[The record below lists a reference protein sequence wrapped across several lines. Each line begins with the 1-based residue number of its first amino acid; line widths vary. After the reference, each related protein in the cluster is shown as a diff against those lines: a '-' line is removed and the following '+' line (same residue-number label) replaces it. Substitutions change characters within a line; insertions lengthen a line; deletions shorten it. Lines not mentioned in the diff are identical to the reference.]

1 MPAIAW
7 SILLVFL
14 PLSVVTIGGGQ
25 SAIADMHRQIVDV
38 HGWMS
43 ASQFVDAFAIARLA
57 PGPGSLLATLIG
69 WQIAGFWGALAA
81 TIGIFGPTALMI
93 YGVAH
98 LWSRYEGARLLK
110 ALERGLRPVA
120 AGMILAASY
129 VLIRSLDSGWTGR
142 GLALASTALL
152 MATPVN
158 PLLLIGGGAGCFVA
172 LHLLALGPF

>member
-1 MPAIAW
+1 MPALAW
-7 SILLVFL
+7 SLLLVFL

-25 SAIADMHRQIVDV
+25 SAIADMHRQIVEV

-69 WQIAGFWGALAA
+69 WRIAGFWGALAA

-93 YGVAH
+93 YGVAK

-129 VLIRSLDSGWTGR
+129 ILIGSLDSGWIGR
-142 GLALASTALL
+142 GLALASMALL

-158 PLLLIGGGAGCFVA
+158 PLLLIGGGAGCFIL
-172 LHLLALGPF
+172 LHLLALV

>member
-1 MPAIAW
+1 MPALAW
-7 SILLVFL
+7 SLLLVFL

-25 SAIADMHRQIVDV
+25 SAIADMHRQIVEV

-69 WQIAGFWGALAA
+69 WRIAGFWGALAA

-93 YGVAH
+93 YGVAK

-129 VLIRSLDSGWTGR
+129 VLIGSLDSGWIGR

-152 MATPVN
+152 LATPVT
-158 PLLLIGGGAGCFVA
+158 PLLLIGGGAGCFIL
-172 LHLLALGPF
+172 LHMLALV

>member
-14 PLSVVTIGGGQ
+14 PLSVVTIGSGQ
-25 SAIADMHRQIVDV
+25 SVIADMHRQIVDV

-129 VLIRSLDSGWTGR
+129 VLIRSLDSGWIGR

-158 PLLLIGGGAGCFVA
+158 PLLLIGGGAGCFVL
-172 LHLLALGPF
+172 LHLLALV

>member
-25 SAIADMHRQIVDV
+25 SAIADMHRQIVEV

-129 VLIRSLDSGWTGR
+129 VLIRSLDSGWIGR

-158 PLLLIGGGAGCFVA
+158 PLLLIGGGAGSFVL
-172 LHLLALGPF
+172 LHLLALV

>member
-1 MPAIAW
+1 MPALAW
-7 SILLVFL
+7 SLLLVFL

-25 SAIADMHRQIVDV
+25 SAIADMHRQIVEV

-69 WQIAGFWGALAA
+69 WRIAGFWGALAA

-93 YGVAH
+93 YGVAK

-129 VLIRSLDSGWTGR
+129 ILIGSLDSGWIGR

-152 MATPVN
+152 MATPVE
-158 PLLLIGGGAGCFVA
+158 PLLLIGGGAGCFIL
-172 LHLLALGPF
+172 LHLLALV

>member
-1 MPAIAW
+1 MPSLPF

-14 PLSVVTIGGGQ
+14 PLSLVTIGGGQ
-25 SAIADMHRQIVDV
+25 SAIADMHRQIVDL
-38 HGWMS
+38 HQWMS

-81 TIGIFGPTALMI
+81 TVGIFGPTAFLI

-98 LWSRYEGARLLK
+98 IWSRYEGARPLR
-110 ALERGLRPVA
+110 ALEKGLRPVA

-129 VLIRSLDSGWTGR
+129 VLIQSLVSGGR
-142 GLALASTALL
+142 GLNIALVSTALL
-152 MATPVN
+152 MLTPVN
-158 PLLLIGGGAGCFVA
+158 PLLLIAGGAGCFVG
-172 LHLLALGPF
+172 LHLLALI

>member
-1 MPAIAW
+1 MPPTAF

-14 PLSVVTIGGGQ
+14 PLSLVTIGGGQ

-38 HGWMS
+38 NHWLS

-81 TIGIFGPTALMI
+81 TVGIFGPTAVLI
-93 YGVAH
+93 YAVTS
-98 LWSRYEGARLLK
+98 LWSRYQGARILT
-110 ALERGLRPVA
+110 ALEMGLRPVA

-129 VLIRSLDSGWTGR
+129 VLIQALDGGWFAR
-142 GLALASTALL
+142 GLALLSTALL
-152 MATPVN
+152 MLTPVN
-158 PLLLIGGGAGCFVA
+158 PLLLIGAGAGCFIG
-172 LHLLALGPF
+172 LHMLALV

>member
-1 MPAIAW
+1 MPAIAL
-7 SILLVFL
+7 SILAVFL
-14 PLSVVTIGGGQ
+14 PLSLVTIGGGQ
-25 SAIADMHRQIVDV
+25 SAVADMHRQIVDV

-43 ASQFVDAFAIARLA
+43 ATQFVDAFAISRLA

-69 WQIAGFWGALAA
+69 WRIAGFWGALAA
-81 TIGIFGPTALMI
+81 TIGIFGPTALLI

-98 LWSRYEGARLLK
+98 IWSRFEGARLLK
-110 ALERGLRPVA
+110 ALEKGLRPVA

-129 VLIRSLDSGWTGR
+129 VLINALDSGWIGR

-158 PLLLIGGGAGCFVA
+158 PLLLIGGGASCFVLLHMAA
-172 LHLLALGPF
+172 LV

>member
-1 MPAIAW
+1 MPALAW
-7 SILLVFL
+7 SLLLVFL

-25 SAIADMHRQIVDV
+25 SAIADMHRQIVEV

-69 WQIAGFWGALAA
+69 WRIAGFWGALAA

-93 YGVAH
+93 YGVAK

-129 VLIRSLDSGWTGR
+129 ILIGSLDSGWIGR

-152 MATPVN
+152 IATPVN
-158 PLLLIGGGAGCFVA
+158 PLLLIGGGAGCFIL
-172 LHLLALGPF
+172 LHLLALV

>member
-1 MPAIAW
+1 MPALAW
-7 SILLVFL
+7 SLLLVFL

-25 SAIADMHRQIVDV
+25 SAIADMHRQIVEV

-43 ASQFVDAFAIARLA
+43 AAQFVDAFAIARLA

-69 WQIAGFWGALAA
+69 WRIAGFWGALAA

-98 LWSRYEGARLLK
+98 LWSRYEGARVLK

-129 VLIRSLDSGWTGR
+129 VLIRSLDSGWIGR

-158 PLLLIGGGAGCFVA
+158 PLLLIGGGAGCFVV
-172 LHLLALGPF
+172 LHLLALV

>member
-1 MPAIAW
+1 MPALAW
-7 SILLVFL
+7 SLLLVFL

-25 SAIADMHRQIVDV
+25 SAIADMHRQIVEV

-43 ASQFVDAFAIARLA
+43 PSQFVDAFAIARLA

-69 WQIAGFWGALAA
+69 WRIAGFWGALAA

-93 YGVAH
+93 YGVAK

-129 VLIRSLDSGWTGR
+129 ILIGSLDSGWIGR

-158 PLLLIGGGAGCFVA
+158 PLLLIGGGAGCFIL
-172 LHLLALGPF
+172 LHLLALV

>member
-1 MPAIAW
+1 MPALAW
-7 SILLVFL
+7 SLLLVFL

-25 SAIADMHRQIVDV
+25 SAIADMHRQIVEV

-69 WQIAGFWGALAA
+69 WRIAGFWGALAA

-93 YGVAH
+93 YGVAK

-129 VLIRSLDSGWTGR
+129 ILIGSLDSGWIGR

-158 PLLLIGGGAGCFVA
+158 PLLLIGGGAGCFI
-172 LHLLALGPF
+172 LLNLLALV

>member
-1 MPAIAW
+1 MPALAW
-7 SILLVFL
+7 SLLLVFL

-25 SAIADMHRQIVDV
+25 SAIADMHRQIVEV

-69 WQIAGFWGALAA
+69 WRIAGFWGALAA

-93 YGVAH
+93 YGVAK

-129 VLIRSLDSGWTGR
+129 ILIGSLDSGWIGR

-158 PLLLIGGGAGCFVA
+158 PLLLIGGGAGCFIL
-172 LHLLALGPF
+172 LHLLALV

>member
-1 MPAIAW
+1 MPSIAF

-14 PLSVVTIGGGQ
+14 PLSLVTIGSGQ

-38 HGWMS
+38 HQWMTV
-43 ASQFVDAFAIARLA
+43 AQFVDAFAISRLA

-69 WQIAGFWGALAA
+69 WRIAGFWGALAA
-81 TIGIFGPTALMI
+81 TIGIFGPTALLI

-98 LWSRYEGARLLK
+98 IWSRYEGAKLLR
-110 ALERGLRPVA
+110 ALEKGLRPVA
-120 AGMILAASY
+120 AGMILSASY
-129 VLIRSLDSGWTGR
+129 VLIQSLDSGWIGR

-152 MATPVN
+152 MATPIN

-172 LHLLALGPF
+172 LHMVALV